1 MLTLLLLRHAKA
13 EQHSQGDDFARALT
27 KKGEADARTLGGH
40 MAALGIIPDTAIVS
54 AATRTRQTF
63 DVFEQASGAEVPARF
78 DDDLYNATDGQL
90 RDVLKTVDSGVKT
103 LMIVG
108 HNPGIM
114 DLAARFARDGDV
126 TDLGRLRDRFPPC
139 SLALIVF
146 DTDDWRDARARGG
159 RLDLLLMPGDL
170 VSRD

>member
-13 EQHSQGDDFARALT
+13 EQHGQGDDFARALT
-27 KKGEADARTLGGH
+27 QKGEADARALGVH
-40 MAALGIIPDTAIVS
+40 MAALGIIPDFAVVS

-63 DVFEQASGAEVPARF
+63 DLYAQASRAQISARF
-78 DDDLYNATDGQL
+78 DDELYNATDGQL
-90 RDVLKTVDSGVKT
+90 RDVLKTVVSGVQT

-114 DLAARFARDGDV
+114 DVAARFARDGDV
-126 TDLGRLRDRFPPC
+126 SDLGRLRDRFPPC
-139 SLALIVF
+139 SLALVVF
-146 DTDDWRDARARGG
+146 DTDDWREARARGG